1 MRSITV
7 WLSAASVTLLA
18 IMIGCQGSKL
28 TASQVRGKQIYES
41 LCDKCHKLIPPK
53 AKSDDEW
60 RAAVD
65 TYGTQLKLGESELAQ
80 LKDYLTRANDAD
92 F

>member
-1 MRSITV
+1 MAV
-7 WLSAASVTLLA
+7 ALALLA
-18 IMIGCQGSKL
+18 AVIVGCQKSKL
-28 TASQVRGKQIYES
+28 TAAQVRGEQIYEA

-53 AKSDDEW
+53 AKTDDEW
-60 RAAVD
+60 KAAVD
-65 TYGTQLKLGESELAQ
+65 KYGTQLKLGESDLAQ

>member
-1 MRSITV
+1 MRKQT
-7 WLSAASVTLLA
+7 LSFAPALIALLA
-18 IMIGCQGSKL
+18 VMMGCQGSKL
-28 TASQVRGKQIYES
+28 TASQVRGEKIYES

-53 AKSDDEW
+53 ATTDDEW

-65 TYGTQLKLGESELAQ
+65 KYGTQLKLGENDLAQ